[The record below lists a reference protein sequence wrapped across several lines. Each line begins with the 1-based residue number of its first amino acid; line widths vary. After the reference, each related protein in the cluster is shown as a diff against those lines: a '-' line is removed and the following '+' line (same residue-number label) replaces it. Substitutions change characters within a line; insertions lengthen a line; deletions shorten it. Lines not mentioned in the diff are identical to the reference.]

1 MNLKKKLDIW
11 ICDLTHTE
19 QGIVSRTFPLGASC
33 VFTYAKKELSNE
45 FNFRLFKF
53 PSYLNDALRE
63 ESPAMLCFS
72 NFEWNLELSYK
83 FASLAKQRDPNVII
97 VLGGPN
103 FPIDINEKVEFLQK
117 RPAID
122 FVIELEGEL

>member
-33 VFTYAKKELSNE
+33 VFTYAKKELGNE

-53 PSYLNDALRE
+53 PSKLNEALRKK
-63 ESPAMLCFS
+63 SPAMLCFS
-72 NFEWNLELSYK
+72 NYKWNFELLEIV
-83 FASLAKQRDPNVII
+83 FAKKEISPSLLVFSPLIYLLN
-97 VLGGPN
+97 
-103 FPIDINEKVEFLQK
+103 
-117 RPAID
+117 
-122 FVIELEGEL
+122 